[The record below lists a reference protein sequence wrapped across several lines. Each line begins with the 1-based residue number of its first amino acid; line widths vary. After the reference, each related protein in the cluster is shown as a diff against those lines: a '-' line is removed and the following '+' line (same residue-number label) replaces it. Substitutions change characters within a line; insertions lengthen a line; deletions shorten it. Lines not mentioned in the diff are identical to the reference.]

1 MAPLPSAK
9 LGVGGPESRHACMR
23 EVLIG
28 SAGGCCGAEKQP
40 SDQTRQHQS
49 APVTRASTIGANIAI
64 LPAFTSGQE
73 KRNARPRHRW
83 AGSPIAR
90 SIRLPFK
97 RHDRFDATRFEPRVL
112 DIIRWFC
119 PMLLSS
125 FRSSISWN
133 LLFFFFFFL
142 SWKGDEGFN
151 RLTYNSFQP
160 VKDVQFCSWRNC
172 FLVHNNTLIL
182 RFWFLGRQ
190 SCYELYSRDNVFREH
205 CVSLLRSTLDKQVQL
220 EIKSC
225 FEFLTPN

>member
-119 PMLLSS
+119 PMLLPS
-125 FRSSISWN
+125 FRSSISCN
-133 LLFFFFFFL
+133 LLFFFFFFFFFL
-142 SWKGDEGFN
+142 SWKGDEGYN
-151 RLTYNSFQP
+151 PITYNFFQP
-160 VKDVQFCSWRNC
+160 VKDAQFCSWRYTLATTSFVNIAFC
-172 FLVHNNTLIL
+172 F
-182 RFWFLGRQ
+182 FG
-190 SCYELYSRDNVFREH
+190 
-205 CVSLLRSTLDKQVQL
+205 STLNKQAQL
-220 EIKSC
+220 EIISC
-225 FEFLTPN
+225 FEFLTPD